1 MKPAEKRCAVA
12 HAVARHA
19 ISITR
24 ACGLVELER
33 SSYYY
38 HNHGRDDA
46 LLRNALR
53 EAAACH
59 RRWGY
64 RFLLVVLKRE
74 GFKDNHKRVYRVY
87 REEGLQV
94 RQRKRKRTAKWRGEK
109 PVAPEAINKRWS
121 MDFVHDSTSRG
132 RKLRMFNVVDD
143 CTRRSL
149 RIQVDTSLSAERI
162 TRILDQL
169 IELYGKPE
177 ILLMDNGP
185 EFTSKIL
192 DEWAHKNGIALQ
204 FIEPGKPMQNGYVE
218 SFNGTLR
225 NECLNEHWFENLS
238 EAQRIIENWRIHY
251 NTIRPHSSLNYL
263 TPDEY
268 AAKLM
273 AALPPRG
280 EQQREQITEQEILAS

>member
-1 MKPAEKRCAVA
+1 MARAV
-12 HAVARHA
+12 RHHD

-24 ACGLVELER
+24 ACGLVDLER

-38 HNHGRDDA
+38 RVHGRDDD
-46 LLRNALR
+46 LLRNALK
-53 EAAACH
+53 EAAASH

-64 RFLLVVLKRE
+64 RFLLVVLRRE
-74 GFKDNHKRVYRVY
+74 GFRDNHKRVYRVY

-94 RQRKRKRTAKWRGEK
+94 RQRKRKHTAKWRGEK
-109 PVAPEAINKRWS
+109 PVPPEAINKRWS
-121 MDFVHDSTSRG
+121 MDFVHDSTNRG

-143 CTRRSL
+143 CTRRCL
-149 RIQVDTSLSAERI
+149 RIEVDTSLSGKRI
-162 TRILDQL
+162 TRALDQL

-177 ILLMDNGP
+177 VLLMDNGP

-225 NECLNEHWFENLS
+225 NECLNEHWFENLR
-238 EAQRIIENWRIHY
+238 EAQCIIERWRVNY
-251 NTIRPHSSLNYL
+251 NAVRPHSSLNYL

-268 AAKLM
+268 TTRLM

-280 EQQREQITEQEILAS
+280 EQERQQITNQEILTL